1 MKPFSRK
8 YINFLFIIFCFFCP
22 SPALAKINVVTTTQD
37 IASIVKEVGR
47 ALVNVKTIVKG
58 YQDAHV
64 VQAKPSFMLRLNR
77 ADLLAYQG
85 LELEVGW
92 LPLLIQGARNRMIL
106 PGQQGHLNV
115 SDAVEPLDVPFGEV
129 DRSLGDIHP
138 LGNPHYH
145 LNPQNGLLMA
155 DIIANRLARLDP
167 DNADAYK
174 NNLEIFQKRL
184 EEKIKQWKTR
194 MEKFQNSKVITYHAT
209 WNYLLDFLAIESVGT
224 IENRPG
230 IPPSGKHLSELVK
243 VMKQTNTGII
253 LQASYF
259 ENEYSMLLA
268 GKTQGEVVI
277 LPVSVGGVPEAGDYF
292 KLFDV
297 LVNKLEKAFE
307 KH

>member
-8 YINFLFIIFCFFCP
+8 YIIFIFIIFCFIRPCI
-22 SPALAKINVVTTTQD
+22 SLAEINVVATTQD
-37 IASIVKEVGR
+37 IASIVKEVGG
-47 ALVNVKTIVKG
+47 ALVKVNTIVKG

-64 VQAKPSFMLRLNR
+64 VQAKPSFMLKVNR

-92 LPLLIQGARNRMIL
+92 LPLLVQGARNRKVL
-106 PGQQGHLNV
+106 PGQLGHLDV
-115 SDAVEPLDVPFGEV
+115 SQAVEPMEVPLGEL
-129 DRSLGDIHP
+129 DRSMGDVHP

-155 DIIANRLARLDP
+155 DIIADRLTQLDP
-167 DNADAYK
+167 ANADAYK
-174 NNLEIFQKRL
+174 TNLEHFHKRL
-184 EEKIKQWKTR
+184 EEKIKQWKAR

-209 WNYLLDFLAIESVGT
+209 WNYLLDFFAIESVGT

-230 IPPSGKHLSELVK
+230 IPPSGRHLAELAK
-243 VMKQTNTGII
+243 VMKQTNTRVI

-259 ENEYSMLLA
+259 ESDYSMLLA
-268 GKTQGEVVI
+268 RKAQGDVVI

-297 LVNKLEKAFE
+297 LINKLEKAFSG
-307 KH
+307 H